1 MIKLF
6 LNFLL
11 SSFKSR
17 QALALENIAIRHQL
31 EVLQRNAKRPRL
43 KPNDRAFWVVLS
55 RFLPSWQQHL
65 TIVQPDT
72 VIRWHRAG
80 WRIYWRWKSKPG
92 PGRPKVPLEVRTL
105 IRQMSLDNRLWGAP
119 QIHGEFM
126 KLGYDICEST
136 ISKYMVMSTGAP
148 SQTWQNGFCERI
160 IGSIRRECALIM

>member
-11 SSFKSR
+11 SAVEK
-17 QALALENIAIRHQL
+17 QT
-31 EVLQRNAKRPRL
+31 
-43 KPNDRAFWVVLS
+43 RARTAES
-55 RFLPSWQQHL
+55 
-65 TIVQPDT
+65 
-72 VIRWHRAG
+72 
-80 WRIYWRWKSKPG
+80 
-92 PGRPKVPLEVRTL
+92 PLEVRTL

-136 ISKYMVMSTGAP
+136 ISKYMVMPTGAP

-160 IGSIRRECALIM
+160 IGSIRRECLQVADASRVGEGCARTKGHPPP